1 MTFAHEPA
9 ARWGANVKSTPLG
22 REFPS
27 NGARP
32 MRFMPRLLLWI
43 ALLAVT
49 AITPAAAQM
58 SASDVAMRL
67 DALEGQIR
75 QLTGQVEQLQFR
87 NQQLEQQ
94 LKRTTEDYE
103 FRFQELGGK
112 GAPRAAQPQRAPAP
126 QVAQSPQLSPVQQAA
141 PPADPRIADP
151 RAVQRDPR
159 DNPNF
164 VATPNAGG
172 RRGDAFDPNVNP
184 SAPGSPRALGAL
196 PPGQPSVQRP
206 AEADDQNGDGAAV
219 ARGGREPG
227 APLDLSNVGADPRRG
242 SVPPQRNPAAAGAM
256 AAVAPPGDSPRDYF
270 DMGYGYFQ
278 RRDYANAE
286 QTFKDFV
293 QRFPAD
299 RMAPEANYWLAESL
313 FQRQRYQDAAEAY
326 LVVTTKFEKASRAP
340 DALLRLGQSLAALGQ
355 KEMAC
360 ASFAEVGRK
369 YPGSSAGVKQSVER
383 EQKRVR
389 C

>member
-1 MTFAHEPA
+1 
-9 ARWGANVKSTPLG
+9 
-22 REFPS
+22 
-27 NGARP
+27 

-43 ALLAVT
+43 LPLAVA

-67 DALEGQIR
+67 DALEGQLR

-112 GAPRAAQPQRAPAP
+112 GSPRAAQSQRAPAP
-126 QVAQSPQLSPVQQAA
+126 QVAPPQQQAMPQQA
-141 PPADPRIADP
+141 MPPAADLN
-151 RAVQRDPR
+151 DNPR
-159 DNPNF
+159 DNPN
-164 VATPNAGG
+164 VAMAPNAGG
-172 RRGDAFDPNVNP
+172 RRGDAFDPNANP

-196 PPGQPSVQRP
+196 PPGQPSVPRP
-206 AEADDQNGDGAAV
+206 GGSE
-219 ARGGREPG
+219 GREPG

-242 SVPPQRNPAAAGAM
+242 PVSPQRDPAAGAM
-256 AAVAPPGDSPRDYF
+256 ASVAPPGDSPRDYF

-278 RRDYANAE
+278 RRDYSNAE
-286 QTFKDFV
+286 RTFKDFV
-293 QRFPAD
+293 QRFPTD

-313 FQRQRYQDAAEAY
+313 FQRHRYQDAAEAY
-326 LVVTTKFEKASRAP
+326 LVVTTKFEKTTRAP
-340 DALLRLGQSLAALGQ
+340 DALLRLGQSLAAMGQ

-369 YPGSSAGVKQSVER
+369 YPNSSAGVKQGVER

>member
-1 MTFAHEPA
+1 M
-9 ARWGANVKSTPLG
+9 R
-22 REFPS
+22 FPS
-27 NGARP
+27 
-32 MRFMPRLLLWI
+32 RLLLTI
-43 ALLAVT
+43 LPLLVAGLSPAL
-49 AITPAAAQM
+49 AQM
-58 SASDVAMRL
+58 SSSDVAMRL
-67 DALEGQIR
+67 DALENQIR

-126 QVAQSPQLSPVQQAA
+126 QVAQPQPPIQQQ
-141 PPADPRIADP
+141 PPADPRV
-151 RAVQRDPR
+151 VQRDPNN
-159 DNPNF
+159 NPNF
-164 VATPNAGG
+164 VATPNPGG
-172 RRGDAFDPNVNP
+172 RRGDAFDPNANP
-184 SAPGSPRALGAL
+184 AAPGAPRALGAL
-196 PPGQPSVQRP
+196 PPGQAPVPPRD
-206 AEADDQNGDGAAV
+206 ADDQDD

-227 APLDLSNVGADPRRG
+227 SPLDLSNVASDPGAQRRG
-242 SVPPQRNPAAAGAM
+242 QLPPPQQRNPGGPGSM

-293 QRFPAD
+293 QRFPSD
-299 RMAPEANYWLAESL
+299 RMAPEANYWLGESL

-326 LVVTTKFEKASRAP
+326 LIVTTKYGQTNRAP

-360 ASFAEVGRK
+360 ASFAEIGRK
-369 YPGSSAGVKQSVER
+369 YPNSSAGVKQGAER